1 MNVAV
6 AGEPGSLSLWV
17 GNNFGRISTLG
28 SVYQKAY
35 EDSGD
40 EMAMKAVGTTPYQLV
55 EYIPGT
61 SLTLERSGK
70 YWQDAA
76 ETMDLYGSNVDV
88 INFKFVTDISQIAT
102 GLKTGE
108 LDMTNTIAAMD
119 LPAFSEGGEYADRY
133 TVVEEKANPAY
144 MMMFNCSETSPCSNV
159 NLRKAIAYGINSD
172 QLLSSVL
179 GGAGFRFNAF
189 GNSKYG
195 DYNPDWN
202 KDGYFEYDLDTAKEY
217 LRKFTDETGM
227 QPGDVTLKLVLK
239 DGAYTLGQEMTQ
251 AIQGFLM
258 ALGLNVT
265 IDVRPENSY
274 TDFINDPANWDCG
287 LLCDNGA
294 STDFLISWVQN
305 VFLPDYYNHEGGQ
318 TFVVDEPFFELIN
331 ECRTMSGHTA
341 ENMNRLNDHI
351 NENCYLYGL
360 CGFYEYFVTANWITS
375 VAHENRNCIA
385 PGGCTYDWS
394 LKK

>member
-6 AGEPGSLSLWV
+6 AGEPGSLSPWV

-40 EMAMKAVGTTPYQLV
+40 DMAMKAVGTTPYQFV

-76 ETMDLYGSNVDV
+76 ETMALYGSNVDV

-172 QLLSSVL
+172 QLLSGVL
-179 GGAGFRFNAF
+179 GGAGFRLNAF

-202 KDGYFEYDLDTAKEY
+202 
-217 LRKFTDETGM
+217 
-227 QPGDVTLKLVLK
+227 
-239 DGAYTLGQEMTQ
+239 
-251 AIQGFLM
+251 
-258 ALGLNVT
+258 
-265 IDVRPENSY
+265 
-274 TDFINDPANWDCG
+274 
-287 LLCDNGA
+287 
-294 STDFLISWVQN
+294 
-305 VFLPDYYNHEGGQ
+305 
-318 TFVVDEPFFELIN
+318 
-331 ECRTMSGHTA
+331 
-341 ENMNRLNDHI
+341 
-351 NENCYLYGL
+351 
-360 CGFYEYFVTANWITS
+360 
-375 VAHENRNCIA
+375 AH
-385 PGGCTYDWS
+385 G
-394 LKK
+394 